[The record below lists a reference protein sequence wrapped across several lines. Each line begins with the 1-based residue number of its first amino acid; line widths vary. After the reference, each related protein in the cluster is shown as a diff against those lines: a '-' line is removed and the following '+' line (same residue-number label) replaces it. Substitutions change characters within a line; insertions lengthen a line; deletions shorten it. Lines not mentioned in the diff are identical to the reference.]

1 MQNILKLLSLL
12 GIIYPLQMMN
22 LNVLKAINLSN
33 KFLYTTL
40 LWDILSIFS
49 AIITSFYTIE
59 IMILGQVAV
68 TLACYV
74 LNVIINGKYYKY
86 NLKEQIKDLLPLI
99 LINVA
104 FYLVLNMVFTIIQ
117 YLIYICPCLLMFYLV
132 V

>member
-1 MQNILKLLSLL
+1 
-12 GIIYPLQMMN
+12 MMN
-22 LNVLKAINLSN
+22 LNVLKAINLSK
-33 KFLYTTL
+33 KFLYMTL
-40 LWDILSIFS
+40 LWDILSIVS
-49 AIITSFYTIE
+49 AIMTSFYTIE

-104 FYLVLNMVFTIIQ
+104 FYLVLNMVFNIIPVFNL
-117 YLIYICPCLLMFYLV
+117 YLSMLINVLLV